1 MKLISKEVHDL
12 IDKNKNN
19 KLMTELG
26 KIVDKNIPSIVLE
39 GFLPMLNKQEP
50 ANLLSL
56 LTINSLFKKHMLFE
70 LSLVEDYFTTGIYK
84 TKYASTKLIDFIEME
99 VFPYADKNL
108 KKSKFIE
115 FLVMESKKRREDF
128 FDFIKESSVFE
139 LFESLTLGGKIICLS
154 YLDRDF
160 TKDVFTSNRTK
171 FTKKDIILFL
181 EYSKKI
187 RNHLAHSYFVL
198 DEKPYLKMFSTNE
211 SLDDSEIISQLFEKV
226 DNILKISSRN
236 NILKRVKASIKKE
249 IQSNTSKKSG
259 ISFLHFNSVLLK

>member
-1 MKLISKEVHDL
+1 MKLISKEIHNL

-19 KLMTELG
+19 KQMTELG
-26 KIVDKNIPSIVLE
+26 KIIDKNIPSIVLE
-39 GFLPMLNKQEP
+39 DFLPMLKKQDP

-70 LSLVEDYFTTGIYK
+70 LSLIEDYFTTGIYK
-84 TKYASTKLIDFIEME
+84 TNYASTKLIQFIDMD

-115 FLVMESKKRREDF
+115 FLVNESRKRRIDYYE
-128 FDFIKESSVFE
+128 FINNLSVNE
-139 LFESLTLGGKIICLS
+139 LFESLTLGGKIIGLS
-154 YLDRDF
+154 FLDRDF

-171 FTKKDIILFL
+171 FTKKDIISSL
-181 EYSKKI
+181 EYAKNI

-198 DEKPYLKMFSTNE
+198 DEKPYLKMCPP
-211 SLDDSEIISQLFEKV
+211 DDEMNDFEKLSFLFGKV

-236 NILKRVKASIKKE
+236 NVLKRVKASIKKE
-249 IQSNTSKKSG
+249 LKSKTSDNSN
-259 ISFLHFNSVLLK
+259 ISFTHFSSSLLK